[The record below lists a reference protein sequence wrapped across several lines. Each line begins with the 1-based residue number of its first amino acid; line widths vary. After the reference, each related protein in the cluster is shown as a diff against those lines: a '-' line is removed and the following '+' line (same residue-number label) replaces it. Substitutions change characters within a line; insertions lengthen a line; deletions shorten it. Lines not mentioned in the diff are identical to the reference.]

1 MAEKATVILIKDIV
15 VKIVATK
22 QGKSDRYDLLRCVR
36 RDGSDATTK
45 MPRQGVLAH
54 DLIHYVVESTLLYE
68 YGFLG
73 LVAKGSDLAY
83 AMERTHDLDNKE
95 IGEQAIH
102 AEAIV
107 ESLQAQLWAG
117 LFDAQQFLDGLTAAC
132 AARRHSVPNLA
143 MLDSH
148 EELYQRVI
156 ALGERW
162 QEVPYFGSLELEMK
176 HV

>member
-1 MAEKATVILIKDIV
+1 M
-15 VKIVATK
+15 KIVATK
-22 QGKSDRYDLLRCVR
+22 QGKSDKYDVLRCVR
-36 RDGSDATTK
+36 RDGSDTSTK

-54 DLIHYVVESTLLYE
+54 DLIHYVVETTLLYE

-73 LVAKGSDLAY
+73 LVAQGSDFAY
-83 AMERTHDLDNKE
+83 TMERIHDLNNRE

-117 LFDAQQFLDGLTAAC
+117 VFDAQQFLDGLTAAC
-132 AARRHSVPNLA
+132 AARQHSVPNLA
-143 MLDSH
+143 MLGSND
-148 EELYQRVI
+148 ELYQRVI

-162 QEVPYFGSLELEMK
+162 QEVPYFGSLELEMR